1 MFMNVT
7 VRQIEG
13 RRMPPQAKRAAV
25 ALVLVSPIFVSIL
38 VRRSLRGG
46 GPVFVYV
53 GITFAMLL
61 LVAVSYVRVRSRVSE
76 FPSNVDGPILLGG
89 GTYRE
94 VFTFLHGTDD
104 YQKFFFFGN
113 DLRTSYSRVVIQ
125 PALSPMRFDFLGDS
139 PGSLGTV
146 TAPDSLKIVVWARG
160 DKIKELELV
169 LEGRTLLLKGQGS
182 VVESGVG

>member
-1 MFMNVT
+1 MDELDDHRSGVGHDTELEPIKHFAAALALLVFILMFMNVT

-61 LVAVSYVRVRSRVSE
+61 LVAVS
-76 FPSNVDGPILLGG
+76 
-89 GTYRE
+89 
-94 VFTFLHGTDD
+94 
-104 YQKFFFFGN
+104 
-113 DLRTSYSRVVIQ
+113 
-125 PALSPMRFDFLGDS
+125 
-139 PGSLGTV
+139 
-146 TAPDSLKIVVWARG
+146 
-160 DKIKELELV
+160 
-169 LEGRTLLLKGQGS
+169 
-182 VVESGVG
+182 